1 MNSHI
6 SPLSFLVILIIAL
19 TTPVSASAQDTVP
32 DTCST
37 LHKEHQFKPKKLI
50 LPAALIATGAFGV
63 GNGAFHEM
71 NRDVRDAMG
80 GGTHKRIRIDEVMPY
95 LPAVA
100 AYGLDLCGVK
110 AKHGWKD
117 RTLLLA
123 MSFVITQGMSKGTK
137 MLVIEWR
144 PDGSDHHSF
153 PSGHTASAFMSA
165 EFLRMEYRDTSPWI
179 AVGGY
184 TVAAATGAMR
194 IYNDRHWLNDIIA
207 GAGVGILGTRIAYW
221 IYPWVQRHLIIKSAD
236 KKTSALLLPYAS
248 TDKTG
253 MMLAVSF

>member
-1 MNSHI
+1 
-6 SPLSFLVILIIAL
+6 
-19 TTPVSASAQDTVP
+19 
-32 DTCST
+32 
-37 LHKEHQFKPKKLI
+37 
-50 LPAALIATGAFGV
+50 
-63 GNGAFHEM
+63 
-71 NRDVRDAMG
+71 
-80 GGTHKRIRIDEVMPY
+80 MPY

-137 MLVIEWR
+137 MFVSEWR
-144 PDGSDHHSF
+144 PDGSNHHSF

-165 EFLRMEYRDTSPWI
+165 EFLRMEYRDASPWI

-184 TVAAATGAMR
+184 TMAVATGAMR

-221 IYPWVQRHLIIKSAD
+221 IYPWVQRHLMLKSSD
-236 KKTSALLLPYAS
+236 KRTSALLLPYTS
-248 TDKTG
+248 ITDTG